1 MGLVLGACAMLA
13 GCGVG
18 EDSYAPGTW
27 ELEGWM
33 DVDGYGETGQRQTDT
48 VRITPEMSG
57 FGVRAV
63 TFSKFYHGQT
73 GENVVFENGE
83 ISGFLDQQAVAPFP
97 AHQQAVSGW
106 YRPDAFEMRITMP
119 PIAGTQAYQ
128 VVSGQLVQPE

>member
-1 MGLVLGACAMLA
+1 MVLA
-13 GCGVG
+13 GCGAA
-18 EDSYAPGTW
+18 EERYLPGTW

-33 DVDGYGETGQRQTDT
+33 EVDGHGETGQRQTDT
-48 VRITPEMSG
+48 VRITPEMVG
-57 FGVRAV
+57 FSVQAV

-97 AHQQAVSGW
+97 AHRQEVLGW
-106 YRPDAFEMRITMP
+106 YRPDAFELRITMP

-128 VVSGQLVQPE
+128 VVTGQLVQPE